1 MTININHFSSPTAYS
16 STPYNNVP
24 YYLFASGPML
34 AIRLRTDASNL
45 YFDLSGT
52 MGRTWTQIYTEAK
65 TTFFTVGPDQQGIG
79 LNTTGAALYLYSYTE
94 N

>member
-1 MTININHFSSPTAYS
+1 
-16 STPYNNVP
+16 
-24 YYLFASGPML
+24 ML